1 MYVPLHIWDQPAGRR
16 NDDRNGENQDV
27 IGTGSDVHTV
37 GVGDMKPL
45 LRDFRHPI
53 AALVDLILV
62 TQDIAL
68 CFHVLRASYVNVKAL
83 TQRRDQGFLDRG
95 EHIAIAVNTIRIFD
109 VHDFLLDRGQFVALH
124 ILQVQVFSQAKCLAI
139 NKENALTQSILYPV
153 IVAE

>member
-1 MYVPLHIWDQPAGRR
+1 MFTGLMYVPLHIWDQPAGRR

-62 TQDIAL
+62 TQDLAL
-68 CFHVLRASYVNVKAL
+68 CFHVLRACYVNVEAL
-83 TQRRDQGFLDRG
+83 AQRRDQGFLDLASTLPLRYMLYVSL
-95 EHIAIAVNTIRIFD
+95 ICMT
-109 VHDFLLDRGQFVALH
+109 
-124 ILQVQVFSQAKCLAI
+124 FS
-139 NKENALTQSILYPV
+139 
-153 IVAE
+153 